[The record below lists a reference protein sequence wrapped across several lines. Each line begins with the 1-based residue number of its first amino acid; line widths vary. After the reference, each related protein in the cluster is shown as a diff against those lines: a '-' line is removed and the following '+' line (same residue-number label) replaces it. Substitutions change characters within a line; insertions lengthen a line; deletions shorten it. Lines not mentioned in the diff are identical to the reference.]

1 MKYATAGRETLMTKL
16 PCGMSRIGDMN
27 GLKWVH
33 GAGCGIL
40 TGLLCLGSSM
50 SWAQAAGNM
59 GAGTGAEQ
67 APAAVQPPMPP
78 MSGGQQVQTGGMTD
92 AAHGA
97 MRRAVAEPSTALTVT
112 VEGRS
117 RTLTVKEL
125 EAMPQRTVTVHNG
138 HTSAD
143 ETYTG
148 VAVSDVLAQVGL
160 GGDAQAERGRVL
172 RSYLRATGTD
182 FYFVVY
188 SGVELTGAMHTGE
201 VIVALKRNG
210 QGMGDAGALM
220 LVSSEDKM
228 PARWVRNLTS
238 MTLTS
243 VD

>member
-1 MKYATAGRETLMTKL
+1 MSELMRVRVLWTGVLGGVLLVGGGWAVAQNAGL
-16 PCGMSRIGDMN
+16 
-27 GLKWVH
+27 
-33 GAGCGIL
+33 
-40 TGLLCLGSSM
+40 
-50 SWAQAAGNM
+50 AQQQAVAPGVRQ
-59 GAGTGAEQ
+59 TGA
-67 APAAVQPPMPP
+67 PTMPP
-78 MSGGQQVQTGGMTD
+78 MTGGQQMQMGGMTD

-97 MRRAVAEPSTALTVT
+97 MRRAAAEASTALTVT

-117 RTLTVKEL
+117 RTLTMTEL
-125 EAMPQRTVTVHNG
+125 EAMPQRTVTVKNG
-138 HTSAD
+138 HTNAP

-160 GGDAQAERGRVL
+160 AGDAQAVRARVL

-182 FYFVVY
+182 FYFVLY
-188 SGVELTGAMHTGE
+188 SGVELMPAMHTGE

-210 QGMGDAGALM
+210 QGMVDAGALM
-220 LVSSEDKM
+220 LVSTEDTM